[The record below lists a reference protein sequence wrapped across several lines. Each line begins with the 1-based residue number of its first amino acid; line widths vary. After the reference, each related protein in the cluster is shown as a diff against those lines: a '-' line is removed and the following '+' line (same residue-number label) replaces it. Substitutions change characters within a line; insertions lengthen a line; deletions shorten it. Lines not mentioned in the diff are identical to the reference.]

1 MEAIYY
7 LFSTATEQRVS
18 QGDGTYSGDEGLAAW
33 QIPNREADG
42 ERGIDRHDGWQAPSF
57 FLT

>member
-1 MEAIYY
+1 M
-7 LFSTATEQRVS
+7 FSTATEQRVS
-18 QGDGTYSGDEGLAAW
+18 QGDGTYSGDEGVAAW